1 MHDVQLAGLSESMI
15 RVVAAALTKS
25 GSEQLQGWVREVD
38 AEVALASP
46 LLQEG
51 LERWHPLGGEVGD
64 DQATDALQIHPLLE
78 RIHCSQRHYQRNILI
93 VMNTLRH

>member
-51 LERWHPLGGEVGD
+51 LERWHPLGVRWVM
-64 DQATDALQIHPLLE
+64 TRLLMLF
-78 RIHCSQRHYQRNILI
+78 RS
-93 VMNTLRH
+93 TLSLSASTAAKGIISETF